1 MSGLTPLQ
9 LEILK
14 TFSRPLSEKQ
24 VLEIRQLLADYFA
37 QQLDT
42 QVDTL
47 FEKQGWG
54 NEKAE
59 QWLHEHNRT
68 PYRSEG

>member
-24 VLEIRQLLADYFA
+24 VLEIKQLLADYFA
-37 QQLDT
+37 KQLDD
-42 QVDTL
+42 QMDAL
-47 FEKQGWG
+47 FEKNGWG
-54 NEKAE
+54 KEKAE
-59 QWLHEHNRT
+59 QWLQEHNRT
-68 PYRSEG
+68 PYSAD